1 MGIFDNLPFSGLGS
15 DGDMSKRLD
24 RVAKLSVENVDI
36 PSEFRPTDLE
46 AWLFAPAGTRVGIL
60 GEPQGNAQSELT
72 PELVELIKDRFERLE
87 TALDLMEANIKL
99 TQQQTAEIVGSRV
112 ASGVQAPSEGV
123 STDMIHTVGED
134 GEVTSKPIEMDSD
147 HPMTHLEIGE
157 NLGLIDVERASKIS
171 GSRFSYLFG
180 DLVKIQFN
188 LVSYTLNKLSEKGFN
203 PTIPPVLV
211 RENALFGT
219 GFFPDDSDQVYEVQ
233 NDDLFLVGTSE
244 VSLAALHTD
253 EIIDMKNLPLR
264 YAGYST
270 CFRREAGTYGKD
282 TSGIFRVHQFD
293 KVEMFS
299 FCDPEKSY
307 EEHEQILAIE
317 EEILKD
323 LEIPYRVVDVCTGD
337 LGASAAKKYDIE
349 AWIPSQKKYRE
360 VTSCSNTTDFQARRL
375 NMRTKI
381 EDVNTI
387 LHTLNGT
394 ALAVGRILIALLE
407 NNQQPDGSVIFSDDL
422 GQILGVNKLSKK

>member
-1 MGIFDNLPFSGLGS
+1 MIDPQLLKTNIEVIEENIRKRDLNIDLDKLKLLDESRRALKFESEKLRAEQKKLGKEIASASEKEKATLLEKAEKISNNVKSLSEETQQKDEEFFDAWI
-15 DGDMSKRLD
+15 K
-24 RVAKLSVENVDI
+24 I
-36 PSEFRPTDLE
+36 PNIVNSSSPVGKTDE
-46 AWLFAPAGTRVGIL
+46 DNKEIKKV
-60 GEPQGNAQSELT
+60 GEPN
-72 PELVELIKDRFERLE
+72 
-87 TALDLMEANIKL
+87 NIKN
-99 TQQQTAEIVGSRV
+99 
-112 ASGVQAPSEGV
+112 
-123 STDMIHTVGED
+123 
-134 GEVTSKPIEMDSD
+134 
-147 HPMTHLEIGE
+147 PMTHLEIGE

-188 LVSYTLNKLSEKGFN
+188 LVSYTLNKLSKKGFN

-233 NDDLFLVGTSE
+233 NDDLYLVGTSE
-244 VSLAALHTD
+244 VSLAALHTE
-253 EIIDMKNLPLR
+253 EIIDIQNLPLR

-299 FCDPEKSY
+299 FCDPEKSN
-307 EEHEQILAIE
+307 EEHEYILATE
-317 EEILKD
+317 EEILQD

-349 AWIPSQKKYRE
+349 AWIPSQQKYRE

-381 EDVNTI
+381 EDGNII

-394 ALAVGRILIALLE
+394 ALAVGRILIALIE
-407 NNQQPDGSVIFSDDL
+407 NNQQPDGSVMFSDDL
-422 GQILGVNKLSKK
+422 GQILGVNKLSKE

>member
-1 MGIFDNLPFSGLGS
+1 MIDPQLLKTNIEAIEENLRKRDLDIDLDKLKLLDESRRALKFESEKLRADQKKLGKEIASASEKEKVILLEKAEKISDKVKSLSEETQQKDEEFFDAWI
-15 DGDMSKRLD
+15 K
-24 RVAKLSVENVDI
+24 I
-36 PSEFRPTDLE
+36 PNIVNSSSPVGKTDE
-46 AWLFAPAGTRVGIL
+46 DNKEIKKV
-60 GEPQGNAQSELT
+60 GEPQS
-72 PELVELIKDRFERLE
+72 IK
-87 TALDLMEANIKL
+87 N
-99 TQQQTAEIVGSRV
+99 
-112 ASGVQAPSEGV
+112 
-123 STDMIHTVGED
+123 
-134 GEVTSKPIEMDSD
+134 
-147 HPMTHLEIGE
+147 PMTHLEIGE

-270 CFRREAGTYGKD
+270 CFRREAGTDGKD

-299 FCDPEKSY
+299 FCDPEKSN

-375 NMRTKI
+375 NMRTKN
-381 EDVNTI
+381 EDGNTI

-407 NNQQPDGSVIFSDDL
+407 NNQHSDGSVMFSDDL
-422 GQILGVNKLSKK
+422 GKILGVKELSKK

>member
-1 MGIFDNLPFSGLGS
+1 MIDPQLLKTNIEAIEENIRKRDLDIDLDKLKLLDESRRALKFESEKLRAEQKKLGKEIASASEKEKVILLEKAEKISDKVKSLSEETQQKDEEFFDAWI
-15 DGDMSKRLD
+15 K
-24 RVAKLSVENVDI
+24 I
-36 PSEFRPTDLE
+36 PNIVSSSSPVGKTDE
-46 AWLFAPAGTRVGIL
+46 DNKEIKKV
-60 GEPQGNAQSELT
+60 GEP
-72 PELVELIKDRFERLE
+72 K
-87 TALDLMEANIKL
+87 NIKN
-99 TQQQTAEIVGSRV
+99 
-112 ASGVQAPSEGV
+112 
-123 STDMIHTVGED
+123 
-134 GEVTSKPIEMDSD
+134 
-147 HPMTHLEIGE
+147 PMTHLEIGE

-253 EIIDMKNLPLR
+253 EIIDIEKLPLR

-299 FCDPEKSY
+299 FCDPEKSN

-349 AWIPSQKKYRE
+349 AWIPSQQKYRE

-375 NMRTKI
+375 NMRTKN
-381 EDVNTI
+381 ENGNTI

-407 NNQQPDGSVIFSDDL
+407 NNQQSDGSVTFSDDL
-422 GQILGVNKLSKK
+422 GKILGVNKLS

>member
-1 MGIFDNLPFSGLGS
+1 MIDPQLLKTNIEAIEENLRKRDLDIDLDKLKLLDESRRALKFESEKLRAEQKKLGKEIASASEKEKVILLEKAEKISDKVKSLSEETQQKDEEFFDAWI
-15 DGDMSKRLD
+15 K
-24 RVAKLSVENVDI
+24 I
-36 PSEFRPTDLE
+36 PNIVNSSSPVGKTDE
-46 AWLFAPAGTRVGIL
+46 DNKEIKKV
-60 GEPQGNAQSELT
+60 GEPN
-72 PELVELIKDRFERLE
+72 
-87 TALDLMEANIKL
+87 NIKN
-99 TQQQTAEIVGSRV
+99 
-112 ASGVQAPSEGV
+112 
-123 STDMIHTVGED
+123 
-134 GEVTSKPIEMDSD
+134 
-147 HPMTHLEIGE
+147 PMTHLEIGE

-299 FCDPEKSY
+299 FCDPEKSN

-375 NMRTKI
+375 NMRTKN
-381 EDVNTI
+381 EDGNTI

-407 NNQQPDGSVIFSDDL
+407 NNQQSDGSVTFSDDL
-422 GQILGVNKLSKK
+422 GKILGVNKLS